1 MSTSKKS
8 IGLGKG
14 LEALIPTSVE
24 ITEKG
29 LKFKSTDDNTNQID
43 FINLEKI
50 EHNPYQPRVDFD
62 ESSLEE
68 LKNSIIEHGV
78 IQPIT
83 VRKSIYGFEIISG
96 ERRFRAAKLA
106 GLTKIPAY
114 VLHDITDVQMLQLA
128 LIENLQRDNLNPIEV
143 ANGYSRLIEE
153 CKLTQEEVAQKVSKD
168 RSTITNF
175 LRLLKLPI
183 TIQDSLRNRE
193 ISMGHARAL
202 LGLNDT
208 VEMIHLW
215 KQIIDKD
222 LSVRAVESLVKEI
235 QKTKNKTKELKPSR
249 EQNID
254 RDIKTIL
261 DNTENRLRHIFGTKV
276 KIQPKKNDTGS
287 IILEYYNRDDFE
299 RIIEIINRLDK

>member
-1 MSTSKKS
+1 MSKSKKS
-8 IGLGKG
+8 TGLGKG
-14 LEALIPTSVE
+14 LEALIPTTVE
-24 ITEKG
+24 ITDKG
-29 LKFKSTDDNTNQID
+29 LKFKSSDENTNQID
-43 FINLEKI
+43 FIDLEKI

-83 VRKSIYGFEIISG
+83 VRKSLYGFEIISG
-96 ERRFRAAKLA
+96 ERRVRAAKLA
-106 GLTKIPAY
+106 GLEKIPAY
-114 VLHDITDVQMLQLA
+114 ILQDISDVQMLQLA

-168 RSTITNF
+168 RTTITNF

-183 TIQDSLRNRE
+183 AIQDSLRNRE

-208 VEMIHLW
+208 VKMIHCW
-215 KQIIDKD
+215 KEILDKN
-222 LSVRAVESLVKEI
+222 LSVRAVEKLVKEI
-235 QKTKNKTKELKPSR
+235 QKSDYITPQNKIPKEPD
-249 EQNID
+249 ID
-254 RDIKTIL
+254 KDVKAYIQY
-261 DNTENRLRHIFGTKV
+261 TENRLRQIFGTKV
-276 KIQPKKNDTGS
+276 KIHPKNNDSGS
-287 IILEYYNRDDFE
+287 ITLEYFNKDDFQ
-299 RIIEIINRLDK
+299 RIIEIINTIDK

>member
-1 MSTSKKS
+1 MTKSKKS
-8 IGLGKG
+8 MGLGKG

-29 LKFKSTDDNTNQID
+29 LKFISTDEKTSHID
-43 FINLEKI
+43 FIDLEKI

-83 VRKSIYGFEIISG
+83 VRKSVYGFEIISG
-96 ERRFRAAKLA
+96 ERRVRASKLA
-106 GLTKIPAY
+106 GLQKVPAY
-114 VLHDITDVQMLQLA
+114 VLQDITDIQMLQLA

-143 ANGYSRLIEE
+143 ANGYNRLIEE
-153 CKLTQEEVAQKVSKD
+153 CKLTQEEVAKKVSKD
-168 RSTITNF
+168 RTTITNF

-183 TIQDSLRNRE
+183 VIQDSLRSRE

-208 VEMIHLW
+208 VQMIHCW
-215 KQIIDKD
+215 KEIIEKD
-222 LSVRAVESLVKEI
+222 LSVRAVEKLVKELQKSDTKSNDPQIKQETKINKDI
-235 QKTKNKTKELKPSR
+235 QAFLET
-249 EQNID
+249 
-254 RDIKTIL
+254 
-261 DNTENRLRHIFGTKV
+261 TENRLRQIFGTKV
-276 KIQPKKNDTGS
+276 KIQPKNNESGS
-287 IILEYYNRDDFE
+287 ITLEYFNRDDFE
-299 RIIEIINRLDK
+299 RILELIDSINK

>member
-1 MSTSKKS
+1 MSKSKKS
-8 IGLGKG
+8 MGLGKG
-14 LEALIPTSVE
+14 LEALIPTTVE

-29 LKFKSTDDNTNQID
+29 LKFRSTDETTNQID
-43 FINLEKI
+43 FIDLEKI

-68 LKNSIIEHGV
+68 LKNSIKEHGV
-78 IQPIT
+78 IQPIA
-83 VRKSIYGFEIISG
+83 VRRSVYGFEIISG
-96 ERRFRAAKLA
+96 ERRVRAAKLA

-114 VLHDITDVQMLQLA
+114 VLQDITDVQMLQLA

-168 RSTITNF
+168 RTTVTNF

-183 TIQDSLRNRE
+183 AIQDSLRNRE

-208 VEMIHLW
+208 VKMIHLW
-215 KQIIDKD
+215 KQIIEKD
-222 LSVRAVESLVKEI
+222 LSVRAVENLVKEI
-235 QKTKNKTKELKPSR
+235 QKSDNKTKDNKATK
-249 EQNID
+249 EQKID
-254 RDIKTIL
+254 KDVQAFL
-261 DNTENRLRHIFGTKV
+261 ENTETRLRQLFGTKV
-276 KIQPKKNDTGS
+276 KIHPKNNESGS
-287 IILEYYNRDDFE
+287 ITLEYFNRDDFE
-299 RIIEIINRLDK
+299 RILEIIDRIDK

>member
-1 MSTSKKS
+1 MSKSKKS
-8 IGLGKG
+8 LGLGKG
-14 LEALIPTSVE
+14 LEALIPTTVE
-24 ITEKG
+24 ITDKG
-29 LKFKSTDDNTNQID
+29 LKFKSTEENKNQID
-43 FINLEKI
+43 LIDLDKI

-83 VRKSIYGFEIISG
+83 VRRSVYGFEIISG
-96 ERRFRAAKLA
+96 ERRVRAAKLA
-106 GLTKIPAY
+106 GLEKIPAY
-114 VLHDITDVQMLQLA
+114 ILQDITDVQMLQLA

-183 TIQDSLRNRE
+183 AIQDSLRNRE

-202 LGLNDT
+202 LSLNDT
-208 VEMIHLW
+208 VKMIHCW
-215 KQIIDKD
+215 KEIIEKD
-222 LSVRAVESLVKEI
+222 LSVRAVEKLVKEI
-235 QKTKNKTKELKPSR
+235 QKVEEKTSENKTPKEHS
-249 EQNID
+249 ID
-254 RDIKTIL
+254 KDVQAYIHY
-261 DNTENRLRHIFGTKV
+261 TENRLRQIFGTKV
-276 KIQPKKNDTGS
+276 KIHPKNNDSGS
-287 IILEYYNRDDFE
+287 ITLEYFNKDDFQRILEIID
-299 RIIEIINRLDK
+299 RIDK

>member
-1 MSTSKKS
+1 MSKSKKS
-8 IGLGKG
+8 LGLGKG
-14 LEALIPTSVE
+14 LEALIPTTVE
-24 ITEKG
+24 ITDKG
-29 LKFKSTDDNTNQID
+29 LKFKSTEENKNQID
-43 FINLEKI
+43 LIDLDKI

-83 VRKSIYGFEIISG
+83 VRRSVYGFEIISG
-96 ERRFRAAKLA
+96 ERRVRAAKLA
-106 GLTKIPAY
+106 GLEKIPAY
-114 VLHDITDVQMLQLA
+114 ILQDITDVQMLQLA

-183 TIQDSLRNRE
+183 AIQDSLRNRE

-202 LGLNDT
+202 LSLNDT
-208 VEMIHLW
+208 VKMIHCW
-215 KQIIDKD
+215 KEIIEKD
-222 LSVRAVESLVKEI
+222 LSVRAVEKLVKEI
-235 QKTKNKTKELKPSR
+235 QKVEEKTSENKTPKEHS
-249 EQNID
+249 ID
-254 RDIKTIL
+254 KDVQAYIQY
-261 DNTENRLRHIFGTKV
+261 TENRLRQIFGTKV
-276 KIQPKKNDTGS
+276 KIHPKNNDSGS
-287 IILEYYNRDDFE
+287 ITLEYFNKDDFQRILEIID
-299 RIIEIINRLDK
+299 RIDK